1 MYINEYAPVS
11 AGAFS
16 RLFMVISTAFSIS
29 GKVFCIKREKKPKK
43 RLHGL
48 DKA

>member
-16 RLFMVISTAFSIS
+16 RLFMGNSTAFCIS
-29 GKVFCIKREKKPKK
+29 GKVFCIKREKTPKK
-43 RLHGL
+43 SPHGL